1 MKMKWSVLNQDDL
14 KTLRELGIKLKS
26 GTKWEQTVGD
36 FLLEYTKDR
45 IPIPSKDNNNR
56 DDVVDDVLVH

>member
-1 MKMKWSVLNQDDL
+1 MKWSVLNQDDL